1 MNKVPINM
9 YLSYYGKET
18 IDLDTHG
25 KSSGRSGNYSTN
37 YQIAGREKMTPDEV
51 RLLDNNYALCFI
63 RGERPIKDYKYDIL
77 KHPNIALT
85 TDGGEK
91 PYIHGKTDK
100 ASASIIVLDE
110 NNGEEIVT
118 NFCQKKK
125 LRHLLGRNKYTL
137 KNKKILK
144 QVLKNIAR
152 ILFYI
157 VILFIAQASNVF
169 AADDPLAV
177 VNNLSNFIF
186 GLIRAVGMIILGFG
200 VVQVGMSLKSH
211 DPSQRANGIMTL
223 AGGIVITFAKE
234 ILNIITGG

>member
-1 MNKVPINM
+1 MN
-9 YLSYYGKET
+9 Y
-18 IDLDTHG
+18 
-25 KSSGRSGNYSTN
+25 
-37 YQIAGREKMTPDEV
+37 
-51 RLLDNNYALCFI
+51 
-63 RGERPIKDYKYDIL
+63 
-77 KHPNIALT
+77 
-85 TDGGEK
+85 
-91 PYIHGKTDK
+91 
-100 ASASIIVLDE
+100 
-110 NNGEEIVT
+110 
-118 NFCQKKK
+118 CQKKK

-157 VILFIAQASNVF
+157 VILFTAQVSNVF

-234 ILNIITGG
+234 ILNMITGG